1 MLVVGL
7 TGGIASGK
15 STVAGF
21 FREWGAEVL
30 NADEIG
36 HQVILPGKKAWRQL
50 VEAFGE
56 GILLPHGEVDR
67 EMLGRIVF
75 GDPVARERLNA
86 IVHPPLVAE
95 LEDRIRALRRQG
107 VKGIVVIDAALL
119 PLWSVMSLVERLV
132 VVQADTTGQVDRLV
146 REKGLPPEEATRRVA
161 SQQPVQE
168 RLRRKDIVIRNDGDL
183 SDLRAA
189 ARLAWEEI
197 VQSQH

>member
-1 MLVVGL
+1 
-7 TGGIASGK
+7 
-15 STVAGF
+15 
-21 FREWGAEVL
+21 
-30 NADEIG
+30 
-36 HQVILPGKKAWRQL
+36 
-50 VEAFGE
+50 
-56 GILLPHGEVDR
+56 
-67 EMLGRIVF
+67 
-75 GDPVARERLNA
+75 VARERLNA